1 MGKPRFIKIVEDRAN
16 CSLLLTFGSRKEASD
31 FAGLIDEE
39 VNTQRHSRLYDDYG
53 LSALCP
59 IQNYV
64 FAGFADYDLYIDGRD
79 YLLTFCE
86 DGEWES

>member
-1 MGKPRFIKIVEDRAN
+1 MGKPRFVNIVEDRAN

-31 FAGLIDEE
+31 FVGIIDEE
-39 VNTQRHSRLYDDYG
+39 VNARSHSPLYDEYG
-53 LSALCP
+53 LSELCQ

-86 DGEWES
+86 DGES